1 MTTLNIEIF
10 RGEEVWLVKL
20 SGDSSIHGA
29 FGTDTLPTAF
39 RLQMPACQVKARLQ
53 QLNPGARITFLEEV
67 SQP

>member
-10 RGEEVWLVKL
+10 RGKEVWLVKL
-20 SGDSSIHGA
+20 SGDSDIHGA

-39 RLQMPACQVKARLQ
+39 RLETPACQVKARLH

-67 SQP
+67 DER